1 MPPTLV
7 STSRMERHWQRFLLV
22 LLKLVGISQTSV
34 MCSSAGGPSPA
45 KKKKEDQQNKSGSTL
60 QAAGVVE
67 ALLAS
72 HGCRPWDRGDLLRRL
87 ATYKSISWFGK
98 PQVETQDNEFE

>member
-1 MPPTLV
+1 M
-7 STSRMERHWQRFLLV
+7 
-22 LLKLVGISQTSV
+22 LKLVRISQIRFI
-34 MCSSAGGPSPA
+34 CSSAGGPSPA
-45 KKKKEDQQNKSGSTL
+45 KKKKEDQQSTGGLTL

-67 ALLAS
+67 PLLAS

-98 PQVETQDNEFE
+98 PQVETLDKEFE